1 MTETADG
8 HRAVSRAARGH
19 LQPHHDGQMVVKLRE
34 NLPRPDRVATM
45 VCKCESGGSCN
56 CGSNCDCSED
66 CFCASCAGGQA
77 KRVAATGCNM
87 CSSHAC
93 KCSEGSCGC
102 GDKCKCPK
110 CAKA

>member
-1 MTETADG
+1 MMASWCYILPN
-8 HRAVSRAARGH
+8 RH
-19 LQPHHDGQMVVKLRE
+19 LQK
-34 NLPRPDRVATM
+34 DRVAIM

-66 CFCASCAGGQA
+66 CFCASCAGGLA

-87 CSSHAC
+87 CSSNAC

-102 GDKCKCPK
+102 GDKCKCHK

>member
-1 MTETADG
+1 M
-8 HRAVSRAARGH
+8 
-19 LQPHHDGQMVVKLRE
+19 QPHVFPPPIFKTTTL
-34 NLPRPDRVATM
+34 LPTPSHSRLLSYILPNRHFQRDRVATM